1 MKRGK
6 IETMDVEKTV
16 EFLLEQQAVS
26 AARMGEL
33 HTIVHEMALNQVA
46 LGKAQARFDA
56 NMQQIQ
62 GTMQGIQGTM
72 QGFQG
77 NMRELQAQQKQ
88 TGETVQQLGVRVDRL
103 VQALENRFGSN
114 GSAP

>member
-46 LGKAQARFDA
+46 LGKAQARFDT

-62 GTMQGIQGTM
+62 GTMQGL
-72 QGFQG
+72 QG
-77 NMRELQAQQKQ
+77 NMQGLQEQQKQ
-88 TGETVQQLGVRVDRL
+88 TDETVQQLGVRVDRL

-114 GSAP
+114 GSAL

>member
-62 GTMQGIQGTM
+62 GTMQGL
-72 QGFQG
+72 QG
-77 NMRELQAQQKQ
+77 NMQGLQEQQKQ
-88 TGETVQQLGVRVDRL
+88 TDETVQQLGVRVERL

>member
-62 GTMQGIQGTM
+62 GTMQG
-72 QGFQG
+72 
-77 NMRELQAQQKQ
+77 LQEQQKQ
-88 TGETVQQLGVRVDRL
+88 TDETVQQLGVRVERL

>member
-1 MKRGK
+1 
-6 IETMDVEKTV
+6 MDVEKTV

-26 AARMGEL
+26 AARVGEL

-56 NMQQIQ
+56 NLGQIQ
-62 GTMQGIQGTM
+62 ASM
-72 QGFQG
+72 QGFQE
-77 NMRELQAQQKQ
+77 NMRDLQERQKK
-88 TGETVQQLGVRVDRL
+88 TDETVQQMGVRVDRL

-114 GSAP
+114 GSAA

>member
-62 GTMQGIQGTM
+62 GTMQGL
-72 QGFQG
+72 QG
-77 NMRELQAQQKQ
+77 NMQGLQEQQKQ
-88 TGETVQQLGVRVDRL
+88 TDETVQ
-103 VQALENRFGSN
+103 
-114 GSAP
+114 